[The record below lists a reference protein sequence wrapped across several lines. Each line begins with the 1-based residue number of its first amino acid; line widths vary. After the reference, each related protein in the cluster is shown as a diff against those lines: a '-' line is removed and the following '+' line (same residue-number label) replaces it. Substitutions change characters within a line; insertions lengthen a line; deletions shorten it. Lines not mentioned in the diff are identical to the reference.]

1 MPDKNIF
8 RFPAN
13 SSWADYRQE
22 KNGMVEIKITNE
34 AIEFLMETTGQS
46 REDVLDWFQIALSM
60 CDMSAQ
66 QANGADAISEGV
78 KQETDA

>member
-1 MPDKNIF
+1 
-8 RFPAN
+8 
-13 SSWADYRQE
+13 
-22 KNGMVEIKITNE
+22 MVEIKITNE

-66 QANGADAISEGV
+66 QGAAPDAERESVSNLESHLN
-78 KQETDA
+78 